1 MKRIGIIVCLLAM
14 AAGVMAGPNG
24 LGRPRVTSK
33 TGNPYVHSLGGVIGG
48 LNGVSYKGFIFGIPG
63 LALQADLGVRLSV
76 LGPRF
81 SANYSWSDGTHQTQT
96 WKLKHAVFYFTFE
109 ANPNIVYQGQIY
121 NDRPFWLSWYAGG
134 GVSIGMMEYAW
145 NGYSDY
151 KPGDEL
157 MSRLGGKFGINAIGG
172 LELGL
177 RTAPVIFDLDFR
189 PGYGLGFWTAE
200 DNISIIKAR
209 SAMSY
214 FDWAITASIRYQF

>member
-76 LGPRF
+76 LGPRVSSTLMSAAGSS
-81 SANYSWSDGTHQTQT
+81 SANVKWDRSY
-96 WKLKHAVFYFTFE
+96 FYFTFE
-109 ANPNIVYQGQIY
+109 ANPNIVYQDLIY

-134 GVSIGMMEYAW
+134 GVSLGLMEYGLV
-145 NGYSDY
+145 NDLSGI
-151 KPGDEL
+151 
-157 MSRLGGKFGINAIGG
+157 GGKFGFNGIGG

-189 PGYGLGFWTAE
+189 PGYGMGFWTGTMSVGKYT
-200 DNISIIKAR
+200 SI
-209 SAMSY
+209 MSF